1 LIRIKHFD
9 AWLTTAKVPFVL
21 LKKHLCLSASK
32 PLNGFLP
39 TWESISGI
47 VEELVAEIGSAFL
60 CADLGLTP
68 ETREDHAAY
77 ISFWLNPQKRQEG
90 GFYGRFARPKGRRPS
105 ARLSG
110 RAAAASPRGP
120 ASRRILAGSHYCL
133 RTTAYL

>member
-1 LIRIKHFD
+1 MIRIKHFD
-9 AWLTTAKVPFVL
+9 ARLTTAKVPFVL
-21 LKKHLCLSASK
+21 LKKHLRLSASQ

-77 ISFWLNPQKRQEG
+77 IASWLKALKNDKKPV
-90 GFYGRFARPKGRRPS
+90 FV
-105 ARLSG
+105 
-110 RAAAASPRGP
+110 AASH
-120 ASRRILAGSHYCL
+120 AQNVIDIN
-133 RTTAYL
+133 AYQ